1 MLCGDGNIDFVEALI
16 AFLIVCGLL
25 FVAWHSLIQAATHD
39 EFIETFEDQPK
50 PVIVSRAEALNGI
63 RTNFE
68 AEMAILRQLLP
79 YYTVIVDTAA
89 KTVSAESGGGDLAAA
104 TAKVEAGIQ
113 KEAPG
118 KVIAV
123 RQSLDSIQDILGRA
137 GVPDK
142 VKYMAAYAYLP
153 QNIATYGTTYDYLT
167 GKAQQLYKN
176 LNNMSAPAGAAPLPK
191 VQGATAAKLG
201 VSIQAFTD
209 ASGCCGPY
217 NPILEKVNDAYK
229 SNSDKLL
236 QEYYNI
242 SMTRRRA
249 LGAAAGD
256 LKGKETEAEDIF
268 GRLAA
273 LQRQIIGADSGKVV
287 ARVLDGSSL
296 TSAVEGLMDFV
307 RIGGGGAGL
316 AFSN

>member
-16 AFLIVCGLL
+16 AFLIVYGLL
-25 FVAWHSLIQAATHD
+25 LVAWHSLAPAVA
-39 EFIETFEDQPK
+39 EAFEDQPK
-50 PVIVSRAEALNGI
+50 PVIVSRTEALSAI

-89 KTVSAESGGGDLAAA
+89 KTVSAEAGGGDLAAA
-104 TAKVEAGIQ
+104 TAKVETGIQ

-137 GVPDK
+137 GVSDE

-176 LNNMSAPAGAAPLPK
+176 LNNMSAPGAPPLPK

-249 LGAAAGD
+249 LNGATGD
-256 LKGKETEAEDIF
+256 LKAKETEAEDIF

-273 LQRQIIGADSGKVV
+273 LQRQITGADSGKVV

-296 TSAVEGLMDFV
+296 TSALEGLMDFV
-307 RIGGGGAGL
+307 RIGGGAGL
-316 AFSN
+316 VFSN

>member
-1 MLCGDGNIDFVEALI
+1 MLCGDGNIDFTEALI
-16 AFLIVCGLL
+16 AFLVVCGLL
-25 FVAWHSLIQAATHD
+25 FVAWHSLMSVEAFQ
-39 EFIETFEDQPK
+39 DQPK
-50 PVIVSRAEALNGI
+50 PVIVSRVEALRAI
-63 RTNFE
+63 QANFE
-68 AEMAILRQLLP
+68 AEVAILRQLLP
-79 YYTVIVDTAA
+79 YYTAIVDTAA
-89 KTVSAESGGGDLAAA
+89 KTVSAEGGDLAAA
-104 TAKVEAGIQ
+104 TAKVETGIQ

-123 RQSLDSIQDILGRA
+123 RQSLDFIQDILGRA
-137 GVPDK
+137 GVPDE

-153 QNIATYGTTYDYLT
+153 QNIDTYGTTYDYLT

-176 LNNMSAPAGAAPLPK
+176 LNNMSAPAGGAPLPTI
-191 VQGATAAKLG
+191 QGATAEKLG

-249 LGAAAGD
+249 LMAGD
-256 LKGKETEAEDIF
+256 LKMKEGEAADIF
-268 GRLAA
+268 ARLAA
-273 LQRQIIGADSGKVV
+273 LQRQFTDADSGKTV

-296 TSAVEGLMDFV
+296 TAAVEGLMD
-307 RIGGGGAGL
+307 GGCGRGAGL
-316 AFSN
+316 VFSN

>member
-1 MLCGDGNIDFVEALI
+1 MLCGDGNIDFTEGLI
-16 AFLIVCGLL
+16 AFLVICGLL
-25 FVAWHSLIQAATHD
+25 FVAWHSLMSYAEA
-39 EFIETFEDQPK
+39 FEDQPK

-68 AEMAILRQLLP
+68 AEMAILRLLLP

-89 KTVSAESGGGDLAAA
+89 KTISAEGMDLAAA
-104 TAKVEAGIQ
+104 TAKVETGIQ

-118 KVIAV
+118 KVISV
-123 RQSLDSIQDILGRA
+123 RQTLDSIQDVLGRA
-137 GVPDK
+137 GVPDE
-142 VKYMAAYAYLP
+142 VKYMTAYAYLP
-153 QNIATYGTTYDYLT
+153 QNIATYGTTYNYLI
-167 GKAQQLYKN
+167 GKAQQIYKN

-209 ASGCCGPY
+209 ASGCCGAY

-249 LGAAAGD
+249 LAAATDD
-256 LKGKETEAEDIF
+256 LKVKETEAEDIF

-273 LQRQIIGADSGKVV
+273 LQRQITGADSGKVV

-296 TSAVEGLMDFV
+296 TTAVEGLMDFV

>member
-16 AFLIVCGLL
+16 AFLVMCGLL
-25 FVAWHSLIQAATHD
+25 FIAWHSFSTA
-39 EFIETFEDQPK
+39 EGFEPK
-50 PVIVSRAEALNGI
+50 PVPVSRAEALSGI
-63 RTNFE
+63 RTNFD
-68 AEMAILRQLLP
+68 AEQAILQQLLP

-89 KTVSAESGGGDLAAA
+89 KTISTDGMDLAKA
-104 TAKVEAGIQ
+104 TDRVEATIQ

-118 KVIAV
+118 KVINV
-123 RQSLDSIQDILGRA
+123 RQSLDSIKDIMARA
-137 GVPDK
+137 GVPDE

-153 QNIATYGTTYDYLT
+153 QKIDTYGTTYDYLT
-167 GKAQQLYKN
+167 VKAEQLYKN
-176 LNNMSAPAGAAPLPK
+176 INNMSAPAASAPLPK
-191 VQGATAAKLG
+191 IQGTTAAKLG

-249 LGAAAGD
+249 LAAAD
-256 LKGKETEAEDIF
+256 LKEKEATAADIF
-268 GRLAA
+268 ARLAT
-273 LQRQIIGADSGKVV
+273 LQRQFAGADAGAS
-287 ARVLDGSSL
+287 ASRILDGASL
-296 TSAVEGLMDFV
+296 TTAVEGFSLH
-307 RIGGGGAGL
+307 GGGAGL
-316 AFSN
+316 VFSN